1 MNPKTSR
8 LRLDVNLDE
17 LDRIIAAAMQAPLSE
32 AEGKTLRTALH
43 AMADRLMPRRST
55 EKTRAVLATV
65 PGEAVQAGTGTTK
78 PKLKKVMAAME
89 LSHLQERQESISGTP
104 RFTPAIVAR
113 HVMKEECT
121 GRKNRQRWSESWDE
135 LRWKQLCSRWSGFG
149 AMPACRCSQRRSR
162 KMWVRRSSM

>member
-78 PKLKKVMAAME
+78 PKLKKGHGRHGVVAFTGAARVDIGHAT
-89 LSHLQERQESISGTP
+89 LHSGD
-104 RFTPAIVAR
+104 R
-113 HVMKEECT
+113 
-121 GRKNRQRWSESWDE
+121 
-135 LRWKQLCSRWSGFG
+135 
-149 AMPACRCSQRRSR
+149 
-162 KMWVRRSSM
+162 